1 MAAEKGTH
9 ICGRLV
15 AQGSNVNDVT
25 LKSKCTSLH
34 PAVLEGHQTVVE
46 AFISWGAIVGP
57 RDHAEVT
64 YYKKNYQ
71 LAD

>member
-1 MAAEKGTH
+1 MLM
-9 ICGRLV
+9 I
-15 AQGSNVNDVT
+15 DVT

-34 PAVLEGHQTVVE
+34 PAALEGHQAVVE

-64 YYKKNYQ
+64 YYKTNYQ